1 MEQKEINISN
11 NPDSFWTG
19 AIEISIIAL
28 VILVPVI
35 FYPRLVRIFGPPKEL
50 TFEILVI
57 MCLMFWTLKM
67 ISQEK
72 IKFIHSPLDFSI
84 IAFMTICIFS
94 LMWSNTPFV
103 SLKELPLFLTGPL
116 LYFIITN
123 NINYNKRINHI
134 LSVMLI
140 IGGLFGIYGILQY
153 KGIDFSFWIRNFGR
167 NKVFGL
173 FGNVNY
179 FAEYLIVLLPLAI
192 SLFFVCRNK
201 VYKILLLGGIL
212 AIGGSLILT
221 FTRGSYLAIGISSL
235 FMFFLYLTSQGKNFI
250 KEHKKI
256 FILFLVLII
265 LVTFL
270 FALPNPLNKPGT
282 IISKIKGRI
291 SIVQLTKDYSLRR
304 RFATWKFTTLIIK
317 DYPMLGSGLGTFKY
331 NSLNYQAKFFDQ
343 GENRFLYPYGS
354 ADKSHNE

>member
-57 MCLMFWTLKM
+57 MCLMFWTFKM
-67 ISQEK
+67 VSQEK
-72 IKFIHSPLDFSI
+72 IKFIRSPLDFPVL
-84 IAFMTICIFS
+84 AFMVICAFS
-94 LMWSNTPFV
+94 LLWSNTPFI

-123 NINYNKRINHI
+123 NINNNKQINHI

-153 KGIDFSFWIRNFGR
+153 KGIDFSFWISNLGR

-173 FGNVNY
+173 FGNVN
-179 FAEYLIVLLPLAI
+179 
-192 SLFFVCRNK
+192 
-201 VYKILLLGGIL
+201 
-212 AIGGSLILT
+212 
-221 FTRGSYLAIGISSL
+221 
-235 FMFFLYLTSQGKNFI
+235 
-250 KEHKKI
+250 
-256 FILFLVLII
+256 
-265 LVTFL
+265 
-270 FALPNPLNKPGT
+270 
-282 IISKIKGRI
+282 
-291 SIVQLTKDYSLRR
+291 
-304 RFATWKFTTLIIK
+304 
-317 DYPMLGSGLGTFKY
+317 
-331 NSLNYQAKFFDQ
+331 
-343 GENRFLYPYGS
+343 
-354 ADKSHNE
+354 